1 MTAAVLRRFVL
12 PDRRSA
18 RARAGV
24 PGGDVPRMSRA
35 RFLIRDGDG
44 KFPALLDD
52 ALTDA
57 GIKVA
62 LGKFAEIFRI
72 RP

>member
-1 MTAAVLRRFVL
+1 
-12 PDRRSA
+12 
-18 RARAGV
+18 
-24 PGGDVPRMSRA
+24 MSRA